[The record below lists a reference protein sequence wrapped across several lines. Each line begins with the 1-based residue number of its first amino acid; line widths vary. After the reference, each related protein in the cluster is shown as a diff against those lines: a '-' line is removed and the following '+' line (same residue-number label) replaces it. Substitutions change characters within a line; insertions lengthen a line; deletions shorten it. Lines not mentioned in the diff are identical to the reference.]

1 MATITAGL
9 VKELRDKTGAGM
21 MDCKTALAESNG
33 EMEAA
38 IDWLRAKGL
47 SKAAKKAD
55 RVAAEGLIGLASG
68 AKAGAAVEV
77 NSETDFVA
85 RNAEFQKTVAEIAKL
100 ALKAGGDVEK
110 LAAMTYPKKQVS
122 VSDHLKELVGT
133 IGENMTL
140 RRTAALKVKD
150 GVVATY
156 VHNPVAPGAGMGK
169 IGVLVALESTGDKD
183 KLNEFGRQVAMHVA
197 ATNPLAL
204 KDEDVDPAVVER
216 ERAIFSEQA
225 KESGKP
231 EKVIKQM
238 IEGRIKKFYQEV
250 VLLKQAFVINPDLT
264 VEQALKEAEKEA
276 GAPINLKD
284 FVRYALGEGIETN
297 KGDFAAEVAAAAGK

>member
-1 MATITAGL
+1 MAAITADM
-9 VKELRDKTGAGM
+9 VKNLREKTGAGM
-21 MDCKTALAESNG
+21 MDCKTALSESAG
-33 EMEAA
+33 DMDAA

-55 RVAAEGLIGLASG
+55 RVAAEGLIGVASA
-68 AKAGAAVEV
+68 AKAGAVVEV

-85 RNAEFQKTVAEIAKL
+85 RNAEFQKVVAEIAKI
-100 ALKAGGDVEK
+100 ALKAGGDVAK
-110 LAAMTYPKKQVS
+110 LSAMEYPKKKVT
-122 VSDHLKELVGT
+122 VADHLKELVGT
-133 IGENMTL
+133 IGENISL
-140 RRTAALKVKD
+140 RRTASLKVND

-156 VHNPVAPGAGMGK
+156 VHNQATPGMGK
-169 IGVLVALESTGDKD
+169 IGVLVSLESTGDKE
-183 KLNEFGRQVAMHVA
+183 KLSEIGRQVAMHIA

-216 ERAIFSEQA
+216 ERAIFTEQA

-250 VLLKQAFVINPDLT
+250 VLLKQAFVINPDQT
-264 VEQALKEAEKEA
+264 VEQALKEAEKAA
-276 GAPINLKD
+276 GGPITVTA
-284 FVRYALGEGIETN
+284 FVRYELGEGIKAD
-297 KGDFAAEVAAAAGK
+297 KGDFAAEVAAAAGKQ

>member
-1 MATITAGL
+1 MAAITAGM

-21 MDCKTALAESNG
+21 MDCKTALAETQG

-55 RVAAEGLIGLASG
+55 RVAAEGLIGVASA
-68 AKAGAAVEV
+68 AKAGAVVEV

-85 RNAEFQKTVAEIAKL
+85 RNAEFQKTVGQIAKL
-100 ALKAGGDVEK
+100 ALKAGGDLAK
-110 LAAMTYPKKQVS
+110 LAAMEYPKKKVS
-122 VSDHLKELVGT
+122 VEQHLKELAGI
-133 IGENMTL
+133 IGENITL
-140 RRTAALKVKD
+140 RRAAALKVKD

-156 VHNPVAPGAGMGK
+156 VHNQATPGMGK
-169 IGVLVALESTGDKD
+169 IGVLAALESAGDKE
-183 KLNEFGRQVAMHVA
+183 KLNEIGRQVAMHIA

-204 KDEDVDPAVVER
+204 KDEDVDPETVER
-216 ERAIFSEQA
+216 ERAIFAGQA

-250 VLLKQAFVINPDLT
+250 VLLKQAFVINPDQT
-264 VEQALKEAEKEA
+264 VEQAVKEAEKA
-276 GAPINLKD
+276 VGAPIAIKA
-284 FVRYALGEGIETN
+284 FVRYELGEGIKTE
-297 KGDFAAEVAAAAGK
+297 KGDFAAEVAAAAGKQ

>member
-1 MATITAGL
+1 MAAITADM
-9 VKELRDKTGAGM
+9 VKNLREKTGAGM
-21 MDCKTALAESNG
+21 MDCKTALSESAG
-33 EMEAA
+33 DMDAA

-55 RVAAEGLIGLASG
+55 RVAAEGLIGVASA
-68 AKAGAAVEV
+68 AKAGAVVEV

-85 RNAEFQKTVAEIAKL
+85 RNAEFQKVVAEIAKI
-100 ALKAGGDVEK
+100 ALKAGGDVAK
-110 LAAMTYPKKQVS
+110 LSAMEYPKKKVT
-122 VSDHLKELVGT
+122 VADHLKELVGT
-133 IGENMTL
+133 IGENISL
-140 RRTAALKVKD
+140 RRTASLKVND

-156 VHNPVAPGAGMGK
+156 VHNQGTPGLGK
-169 IGVLVALESTGDKD
+169 IGVLVSLESTGDKE
-183 KLNEFGRQVAMHVA
+183 KLSEIGRHVAMHIA

-216 ERAIFSEQA
+216 ERAIFTEQA

-250 VLLKQAFVINPDLT
+250 VLLKQAFVINPDQT
-264 VEQALKEAEKEA
+264 VEQSLKEAEKAA
-276 GAPINLKD
+276 GAPITVTA
-284 FVRYALGEGIETN
+284 FVRYELGEGIKAD
-297 KGDFAAEVAAAAGK
+297 KGDFAAEVAAAAGKQ

>member
-1 MATITAGL
+1 MAAISAGM

-55 RVAAEGLIGLASG
+55 RIAAEGLIGVASAAKIG
-68 AKAGAAVEV
+68 ALVEV

-85 RNAEFQKTVAEIAKL
+85 RNAEFQNVVAQIAKL

-110 LAAMTYPKKQVS
+110 LAAMEFPKKKIS
-122 VSDHLKELVGT
+122 VADYLKELVGT
-133 IGENMTL
+133 IGENMSL
-140 RRTAALKVKD
+140 RRTVALKVKD

-156 VHNPVAPGAGMGK
+156 VHNQATPGMGK
-169 IGVLVALESTGDKD
+169 MGVLVALESAGDKD
-183 KLNEFGRQVAMHVA
+183 KLNEIGRQVAMHVA

-204 KDEDVDPAVVER
+204 KDEDVDPETLER
-216 ERAIFSEQA
+216 ERAIFTEQA

-250 VLLKQAFVINPDLT
+250 ILLKQAFVINPDQT
-264 VEQALKEAEKEA
+264 VEQAVKEAEKA
-276 GAPINLKD
+276 VGAPIAIKA
-284 FVRYALGEGIETN
+284 FVRYELGEGIKTD
-297 KGDFAAEVAAAAGK
+297 KCDFAAEVAAAAGKQ

>member
-1 MATITAGL
+1 MAAISAGM
-9 VKELRDKTGAGM
+9 VKSLRDKTGAGM
-21 MDCKTALAESNG
+21 MDCKTALSESGG

-47 SKAAKKAD
+47 SKAANKAD
-55 RVAAEGLIGLASG
+55 RVAAEGLIGVASAAKLG
-68 AKAGAAVEV
+68 AMVEV

-100 ALKAGGDVEK
+100 ALKAGGDLEK
-110 LAAMTYPKKQVS
+110 LKAMEYPKKKVS

-133 IGENMTL
+133 IGENISL
-140 RRTAALKVKD
+140 RRTAALKVGE

-156 VHNPVAPGAGMGK
+156 VHNQATPGMGK
-169 IGVLVALESTGDKD
+169 IGVLVALESTGNK
-183 KLNEFGRQVAMHVA
+183 ERVTEIGRQVAMHVA
-197 ATNPLAL
+197 AANPLAL
-204 KDEDVDPAVVER
+204 TDAEVSPEVLER
-216 ERAIFSEQA
+216 ERAIFTEQA

-238 IEGRIKKFYQEV
+238 IEGRIKKFYQEA

-264 VEQALKEAEKEA
+264 VEQAVKAAAEAA
-276 GAPINLKD
+276 GAPITIKA
-284 FVRYALGEGIETN
+284 FGRYELGEGIQTD
-297 KGDFAAEVAAAAGK
+297 KGDFAAEVAAAAGKR

>member
-1 MATITAGL
+1 MAEISASM
-9 VKELRDKTGAGM
+9 VKALRDKTGAGM
-21 MDCKTALAESNG
+21 MDCKNALTESAG
-33 EMEAA
+33 DMEAA

-55 RVAAEGLIGLASG
+55 RVAAQGLIAVCSG
-68 AKAGAAVEV
+68 PKAGAVVEV

-85 RNAEFQKTVAEIAKL
+85 RNADFQATVGEIAKL
-100 ALKAGGDVEK
+100 ALKAAGDLKK
-110 LAAMTYPKKQVS
+110 LSAAAYPKKKIS
-122 VSDHLKELVGT
+122 VEDHLKELVAT
-133 IGENMTL
+133 IGENMGL

-156 VHNPVAPGAGMGK
+156 MHNQTVPGMGK

-183 KLNEFGRQVAMHVA
+183 KLNEIGRQIAMHIA
-197 ATNPLAL
+197 AFNPLAL
-204 KDEDVDPAVVER
+204 KDEDVDPEAVAR

-225 KESGKP
+225 RESGKP
-231 EKVIKQM
+231 EKVVNQM

-250 VLLKQAFVINPDLT
+250 VLLKQAFAINADLT
-264 VEQALKEAEKEA
+264 VEQAVKEAEKA
-276 GAPINLKD
+276 VGAPIVVKG
-284 FVRYALGEGIETN
+284 FVRYELGEGIKVD

>member
-1 MATITAGL
+1 MAAITADL
-9 VKELRDKTGAGM
+9 VKALREKTGAGM
-21 MDCKTALAESNG
+21 MDCKNALKESDG

-47 SKAAKKAD
+47 SKAANKAD
-55 RVAAEGLIGLASG
+55 RVAAEGLIGLASDATTG
-68 AKAGAAVEV
+68 AVVEV

-85 RNAEFQKTVAEIAKL
+85 RNAEFQKVVAEISKL
-100 ALKAGGDVEK
+100 ALKAGGDIEK
-110 LAAMTYPKKQVS
+110 LSTMEYPGKKVS
-122 VSDHLKELVGT
+122 VADHLKELVAT
-133 IGENMTL
+133 IGENMSL
-140 RRTAALKVKD
+140 RRTAALKVEE

-156 VHNPVAPGAGMGK
+156 VHNHAAPGMGK
-169 IGVLVALESTGDKD
+169 IGILVALESTGDKQ
-183 KLNEFGRQVAMHVA
+183 KLTEIGRQVAMHVA

-204 KDEDVDPAVVER
+204 KDEDVSPEVLER
-216 ERAIFSEQA
+216 ERAIFAEQA

-250 VLLKQAFVINPDLT
+250 ILLKQAFVVNPDLT
-264 VEQALKEAEKEA
+264 VEKALKEAESGV
-276 GAPINLKD
+276 GAPITITG
-284 FVRYALGEGIETN
+284 FVRYELGEGLKVE